1 MAIHSSILAWR
12 TPWTEKPDGLQ
23 TWGGK
28 ESDTNEWLTHS
39 VLSTQLV
46 ALPAFFNFTSLACV
60 TPVFGLHTRTRV
72 VALLWGQKDEA
83 AKKLGYPL
91 QSGLGWRSQ
100 GREGSDSYWGTRT
113 GCTQRAEV
121 GWDRGLKPQEGRPE
135 RSLAESQASQQFP
148 HPRALESVEQNGVS
162 SSCLGPGMQACWEP
176 TIPPGNP
183 AGRLSRSR
191 FPTTHSRFWNSF
203 AFSMIQHMLAIWP
216 LVPLPFLNPA
226 WASGVINIHCE
237 HPLDHSQSKRVPEKH
252 ILLLYWLYQSLWLCG
267 SPQNGKLL
275 KSWEYQTTLPDSWE
289 ISMQVKKQ
297 QLELDMEQ
305 HTGFK

>member
-1 MAIHSSILAWR
+1 MSLSKLQETVKDKEAWSIAIHGVVKSQDSWRHHISEFKWQVTQKMFFWDFLAF
-12 TPWTEKPDGLQ
+12 L
-23 TWGGK
+23 
-28 ESDTNEWLTHS
+28 
-39 VLSTQLV
+39 
-46 ALPAFFNFTSLACV
+46 
-60 TPVFGLHTRTRV
+60 
-72 VALLWGQKDEA
+72 
-83 AKKLGYPL
+83 
-91 QSGLGWRSQ
+91 
-100 GREGSDSYWGTRT
+100 
-113 GCTQRAEV
+113 
-121 GWDRGLKPQEGRPE
+121 
-135 RSLAESQASQQFP
+135 
-148 HPRALESVEQNGVS
+148 
-162 SSCLGPGMQACWEP
+162 
-176 TIPPGNP
+176 
-183 AGRLSRSR
+183 
-191 FPTTHSRFWNSF
+191 
-203 AFSMIQHMLAIWP
+203 MIQHMLAIWP